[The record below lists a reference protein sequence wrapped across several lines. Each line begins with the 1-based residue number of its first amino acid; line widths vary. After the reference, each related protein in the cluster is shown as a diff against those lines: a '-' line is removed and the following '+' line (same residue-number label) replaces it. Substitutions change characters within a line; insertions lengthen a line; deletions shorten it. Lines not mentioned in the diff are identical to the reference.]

1 MTINIKSQ
9 KELDLELNFM
19 YKQFYSSGE
28 ISKESSIYQMQ

>member
-19 YKQFYSSGE
+19 YKQFYSGGK
-28 ISKESSIYQMQ
+28 ISK